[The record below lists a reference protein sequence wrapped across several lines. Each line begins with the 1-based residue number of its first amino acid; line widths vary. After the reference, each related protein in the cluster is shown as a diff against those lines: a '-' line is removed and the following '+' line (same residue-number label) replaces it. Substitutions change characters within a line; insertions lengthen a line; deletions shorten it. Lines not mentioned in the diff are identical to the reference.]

1 MRVEESNLIAQS
13 NESTREVNNQ
23 LGKDE
28 FLKIL
33 IVQLQNQDPLNPME
47 DKDFIAQ
54 MAQFST
60 LEQVQN
66 MGKDFQSLRAM
77 NLVGK
82 MIYGEI
88 DLENSS
94 QAIPVLGRVDS
105 VTFNSGRMYLQV
117 GGYSLSLD
125 DLKMVFSE
133 DEANQIENPDEI
145 PDEIPD
151 ETLPMD
157 DPDN

>member
-1 MRVEESNLIAQS
+1 MRVQQNSYANQYDQ
-13 NESTREVNNQ
+13 STREVNNQ

-60 LEQVQN
+60 LEQIQN
-66 MGKDFQSLRAM
+66 MGRDFQTMKAM

-82 MIYGEI
+82 MIYAEMNV
-88 DLENSS
+88 ENSS
-94 QAIPVLGRVDS
+94 QVIPVLGRVDS
-105 VTFNSGRMYLQV
+105 ARFTNGRMFLQV
-117 GGYSLSLD
+117 GGYTLPLE
-125 DLKMVFSE
+125 DLVAVFSE
-133 DEANQIENPDEI
+133 EEAKEIEKPE
-145 PDEIPD
+145 ESQ
-151 ETLPMD
+151 
-157 DPDN
+157 

>member
-1 MRVEESNLIAQS
+1 MRVQQNNYIAQS
-13 NESTREVNNQ
+13 NQPTREVNNQ

-60 LEQVQN
+60 LEQMQN
-66 MGKDFQSLRAM
+66 MGKDFQSLKAM

-94 QAIPVLGRVDS
+94 QVIPVLGRVDS
-105 VTFNSGRMYLQV
+105 VTFNNGRMYLQV
-117 GGYSLSLD
+117 GGYSLSLE

-133 DEANQIENPDEI
+133 DEAKQIQDPEEPPPTDGPDHQDGE
-145 PDEIPD
+145 
-151 ETLPMD
+151 
-157 DPDN
+157 